1 MLLPDLPTDILL
13 GIADYLNDADL
24 NALVSTAR
32 FMIYL
37 IGISIVGIWPS
48 LRGHGYGI
56 GREEWQ

>member
-56 GREEWQ
+56 GREERQ